1 MPTPMNFTSITR
13 QTLCA
18 TLLVAAAI
26 APRTL
31 VGQDAVPA
39 RPTRTGPISAV
50 LVTDREGQPIPY
62 ALVTVGNS
70 VARVADATGVAQLP
84 APIDAD
90 SVRMVV
96 RRIGYN
102 PFGEWAQLDPEGTMF
117 AVRLAAIPRALNP
130 TTISARRDTPLARR
144 GFYDRLERVSRG
156 ATVGRFITPEELNA
170 RNSSQISSV
179 LAGEPYIRIQRS
191 NGKPILT
198 GRQPGC
204 GFQVVLDG
212 MRINGMVEEIYTD
225 DGQEQVRRLGGGAQ
239 GTARFLQ
246 GRQSIDELISGLS
259 VAAIE
264 IYPSAAGAPPE
275 IQRAAGTESCGI
287 VAIWTGDRG

>member
-1 MPTPMNFTSITR
+1 MFTSISR

-18 TLLVAAAI
+18 TLLFVAAI
-26 APRTL
+26 APRT
-31 VGQDAVPA
+31 VAGQDATPP
-39 RPTRTGPISAV
+39 RPTRTGPISTV

-70 VARVADATGVAQLP
+70 PARIADVNGVARLP
-84 APIDAD
+84 APVDAD

-102 PFGEWAQLDPEGTMF
+102 PSGEWAQLDPEGAMF
-117 AVRLAAIPRALNP
+117 AVKLTALPRALNP
-130 TTISARRDTPLARR
+130 TTILARRETPLARR

-156 ATVGRFITPEELNA
+156 ATVGRFITPEELNQ
-170 RNSSQISSV
+170 RNVSQLSSILS
-179 LAGEPYIRIQRS
+179 GEPYIRIQRS

-198 GRQPGC
+198 GRNPGC

-212 MRINGMVEEIYTD
+212 LRLTGTVEDIYTD
-225 DGQEQVRRLGGGAQ
+225 DGQEEVRRLGGGAT

-246 GRQSIDELISGLS
+246 SRQSIDELISALS

-264 IYPSAAGAPPE
+264 IYPSAAGAPTE
-275 IQRAAGTESCGI
+275 IQRAAGTEACGI
-287 VAIWTGDRG
+287 IAIWSGDRG